1 MTSFKFIFTFAAEK
15 KKKTMRRIKKQYE
28 NPEVNILR
36 FEVESALLT
45 GSIVTPEYMNTIEA
59 ASQEV
64 GQDIDMSESGFNHTW
79 E

>member
-1 MTSFKFIFTFAAEK
+1 MKRVK
-15 KKKTMRRIKKQYE
+15 QQYE
-28 NPEVNILR
+28 NPEVSILR

-64 GQDIDMSESGFNHTW
+64 GEDIDMSGSEWNHTW

>member
-1 MTSFKFIFTFAAEK
+1 MK
-15 KKKTMRRIKKQYE
+15 RVKKQYE
-28 NPEVNILR
+28 NPDVKVLR
-36 FEVESALLT
+36 FEVESALLS

-64 GQDIDMSESGFNHTW
+64 GQDIDMSETGFNHTW